1 MIVCGNQYHTTHAVY
16 TLGCKKKTKNNMIY
30 FFKTEAECV
39 TVVWTQKRMSWLQ
52 TQPLRFISDSS
63 SCDRETLGHTTH
75 LSDEW

>member
-1 MIVCGNQYHTTHAVY
+1 MIVCGNQCHTCSKY
-16 TLGCKKKTKNNMIY
+16 TRLQKKKKKKEIY

-52 TQPLRFISDSS
+52 TQPLRLISDSS

>member
-1 MIVCGNQYHTTHAVY
+1 
-16 TLGCKKKTKNNMIY
+16 MIY

-63 SCDRETLGHTTH
+63 SCDRETLGYTTH